1 MLQYLYKLG
10 TQWSVLINQM
20 SLHYRGSTVSMFEAT
35 SSLHRER
42 WHGSC
47 SIAFTL
53 EWTMC
58 NEPFWLK
65 TWVLSSLHGHR
76 FCQLL
81 SMACIFQT
89 GETKTCRGTHV
100 WIVCTRGSSRFKTT
114 SLPLLLSLYVFHTPI
129 PLLSWYVCCV
139 LEHPSFLPHSVGNAT
154 NLGSGWTSPKCCVPW
169 PPPQ

>member
-1 MLQYLYKLG
+1 MICYSIYINLG
-10 TQWSVLINQM
+10 LSEVSWLTRCPYTTGVPLSVCLRQP
-20 SLHYRGSTVSMFEAT
+20 V
-35 SSLHRER
+35 
-42 WHGSC
+42 
-47 SIAFTL
+47 AFTGKDDRVHVPL
-53 EWTMC
+53 RLPW
-58 NEPFWLK
+58 NEQCAIWLK